1 MKYIYTWHK
10 DTKMYSIRVA
20 TKQEENRINIALK
33 LFNQCKMVYKSIIA
47 DANQYYNGDVSRFI
61 DDEAYCAVQTL
72 HNNLDTVN
80 KLTKGL
86 MTLATSNYCFY
97 PW

>member
-20 TKQEENRINIALK
+20 TKQEENRINIALE
-33 LFNQCKMVYKSIIA
+33 LFNRCKTAYKSIIA
-47 DANQYYNGDVSRFI
+47 DANKYYNGDVDRFI
-61 DDEAYCAVQTL
+61 DDEAYCAVQSL

-86 MTLATSNYCFY
+86 MTLDTNNYCFY
-97 PW
+97 LW